1 MAEEPEV
8 AANKIE
14 HELEETRHSLADKL
28 SQLGD
33 KITGTVENV
42 EHTVENVTE
51 TASETVEAVKETV
64 TDTVETV
71 KETVAGTVE
80 TVRETFNLQRQ
91 MQERPWV
98 VLGGALALG
107 FIGGKLID
115 VARPRSSSRGS
126 DWQQRQDSFT
136 SGTSGYRPVS
146 ESAYPQQAGGQ
157 YSGGQYASEEYAPG
171 QYASSRQTSSGPSW
185 FSGIVDR
192 FGSEINTLKGLAI
205 GSVFGVIR
213 DMVAQKL
220 PESLKG
226 EVSGVLDSMASHAGG
241 KPIQGSVLE
250 GTDQG
255 QQESGQYSQ
264 GLAGSDAATSA
275 GQESPTTGSTGQE
288 KSKRSGGR
296 QASRR

>member
-8 AANKIE
+8 TANKIE

-28 SQLGD
+28 SQLGE

-64 TDTVETV
+64 SGTVETV

-91 MQERPWV
+91 MQERPWL
-98 VLGGALALG
+98 VLGGAFALG

-115 VARPRSSSRGS
+115 VARPRSSYRGG
-126 DWQQRQDSFT
+126 DWQQRQEGFA
-136 SGTSGYRPVS
+136 SGTSGYRPAS

-171 QYASSRQTSSGPSW
+171 QYSSRQSSSGSSW
-185 FSGIVDR
+185 FSGIMDR

-205 GSVFGVIR
+205 GSLFGVVR

-226 EVSGVLDSMASHAGG
+226 EVTGVLDNMASHAGG
-241 KPIQGSVLE
+241 KPIQGPVLQ

-255 QQESGQYSQ
+255 QQESGQQ
-264 GLAGSDAATSA
+264 GQGASGSDVETSA
-275 GQESPTTGSTGQE
+275 RQESPTAGSAGQE